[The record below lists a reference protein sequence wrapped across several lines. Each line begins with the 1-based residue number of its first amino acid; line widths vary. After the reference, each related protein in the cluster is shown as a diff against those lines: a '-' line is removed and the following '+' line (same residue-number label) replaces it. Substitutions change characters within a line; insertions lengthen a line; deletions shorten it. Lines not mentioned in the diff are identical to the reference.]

1 MGDRIFID
9 SNFFI
14 ALLSGGDSLNK
25 RANELLGDLNA
36 RGFLPVTSNFVV
48 SEVITVLSQRVDK
61 QIAIN
66 FAQFV
71 YHSSNLDI
79 ITVDHPT
86 ELKALDYLK
95 NIVGKNISF
104 CDCATIA
111 TMDLLKI
118 KHLASFDNHFRIE
131 GSNYKLWQ

>member
-9 SNFFI
+9 SSFFV
-14 ALLSGGDSLNK
+14 ALLSENDSLNK

-36 RGFLPVTSNFVV
+36 RGFLTVTSNFVV

-71 YHSSNLDI
+71 YYSSNLDI
-79 ITVDHPT
+79 IAVDRIT
-86 ELKALDYLK
+86 ELRALGYLK
-95 NIVGKNISF
+95 NIVSKNISF

-111 TMDLLKI
+111 AMDLLRI

-131 GSNYKLWQ
+131 GSSYKLWQ